1 MTVQVNGSTLPGEF
15 LTSGL
20 DFFTIVTVVP
30 CFPTNVKAPLL
41 AVKQALNISTSTN
54 ISTVGGYSV
63 TDATG
68 TLVNYANDAA
78 YTDALAKQANLDT
91 LLQVWAIRANPVVVN
106 AYVIDGV
113 ANVGAVAFDG
123 YSTAADLGSGYNA
136 LTRDLYT
143 IKLVSERTGAW
154 YVGSQGNYGTTANDT
169 NTYGYQFL
177 TALNGIPCTDLDTP
191 VVIGSDTFITGG
203 DAVNLNTIGVR
214 DADLRR
220 QINAA

>member
-30 CFPTNVKAPLL
+30 CFPTNVKAPLDS
-41 AVKQALNISTSTN
+41 VKQALNISTSTN
-54 ISTVGGYSV
+54 ISTVGGYDV
-63 TDATG
+63 VDATG
-68 TLVNYANDAA
+68 ALVNYANDAD
-78 YTDALAKQANLDT
+78 YEDALAKQANLDT

-106 AYVIDGV
+106 AYVIEGV
-113 ANVGAVAFDG
+113 ANVGAVTFAG
-123 YSTAADLGSGYNA
+123 YSTATDLGSGYNA

-143 IKLVSERTGAW
+143 IKLVSERAGAW

-191 VVIGSDTFITGG
+191 VVIGSDTFITAG
-203 DAVNLNTIGVR
+203 DATNLNTIAVR